1 MTQFLHNYNAA
12 LKYGAKIL
20 PQEILGGGL
29 GLPYVGNI
37 YWVDP
42 SGGSDSNA
50 GDAPDNALATVA
62 AAYALTTSG
71 QHDVVLIN
79 PTGGTGRTTE
89 TTAITWAK
97 RFTHLIGNSAPT
109 MQDTRAGMSFTGTT
123 GTAAGSLT
131 ISENGC
137 IFANLTFN
145 GTDDVNVPVTIS
157 GDYNSF
163 VGCDFK
169 GALNATSGDDAAAR
183 ALVLSG
189 AQENTFSACTFGAD
203 TYARSTTNA
212 TLEFASA
219 ASRNVFESCNF
230 IMAADNVGPV
240 HVLFTGTSAI
250 DRWIQFNNCTWYSFW
265 ANDADKITAVMDL
278 SAQSATGHVL
288 LTGSQVAVGA
298 DDWEASASGRIY
310 MQPFTAT
317 TTAIGLGINPTVS

>member
-1 MTQFLHNYNAA
+1 MTVLAHNYMPAVR
-12 LKYGAKIL
+12 YGAKWL

-50 GDAPDNALATVA
+50 GDAPDNAMATVA
-62 AAYALTTSG
+62 AAFELATSG
-71 QHDVVLIN
+71 NHDVIIIN
-79 PTGGTGRTTE
+79 PTGGTGRTSE
-89 TTAITWAK
+89 TTAIDWNK
-97 RFTHLIGNSAPT
+97 RFTHLIGNAAPT
-109 MQDTRAGMSFTGTT
+109 MQDARAGMSFTGTS

-163 VGCDFK
+163 SGCDFK
-169 GALNATSGDDAAAR
+169 GSLNGTSGDDAAAR
-183 ALVLSG
+183 ALVISG
-189 AQENTFSACTFGAD
+189 GQENTFTACTFGAD
-203 TYARSTTNA
+203 TYNRSTTNA

-278 SAQSATGHVL
+278 SDQTATGHVL

-298 DDWEASASGRIY
+298 DDWEASTSGRIY
-310 MQPFTAT
+310 MQSFTAT
-317 TTAIGLGINPTVS
+317 DTAIGLAINPAVS